1 MPTLVAPGPQLDRY
15 PPEADALIAEAR
27 ARRRRRWL
35 VGLLSVAVVTTGLG
49 TWVVRAAS
57 GSPARPKTAP
67 AAQLTASASCPSGI
81 SYGPLP
87 VWARAGFNPPD
98 QPIAYVL
105 GARGDMVAVLFGG
118 RRHPLYSPPKPD
130 RGNKI
135 LWVSRLPV
143 RTFGNLDIT
152 ARRLVGGAEIG
163 PVVRRIVSGGPGPSG
178 IDMPQPGC
186 WHFNLRWSGH
196 QDSVDLAYTAS

>member
-87 VWARAGFNPPD
+87 VWARTGFNPPD

-118 RRHPLYSPPKPD
+118 SQIPKLAHSLGAA
-130 RGNKI
+130 RKEFKKG
-135 LWVSRLPV
+135 
-143 RTFGNLDIT
+143 LDEEH
-152 ARRLVGGAEIG
+152 A
-163 PVVRRIVSGGPGPSG
+163 PVVVETVKTVSPVAA
-178 IDMPQPGC
+178 
-186 WHFNLRWSGH
+186 
-196 QDSVDLAYTAS
+196 VDVVEAAPTP